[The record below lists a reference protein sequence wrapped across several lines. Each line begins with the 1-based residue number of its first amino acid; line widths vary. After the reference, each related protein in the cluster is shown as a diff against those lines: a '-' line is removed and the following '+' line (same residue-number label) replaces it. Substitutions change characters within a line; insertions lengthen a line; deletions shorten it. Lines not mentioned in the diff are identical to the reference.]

1 MIPGSFL
8 TRQRSICCT
17 SNWFCKP
24 ISCTILGSALRKAPS
39 SRKASKF
46 WEYSKLFCHAD
57 SLKNIH
63 FKETYALV
71 QAFSHFR
78 PYLLNTTQTV
88 VVFTDARSLIWVSR
102 NREYNFACNGL
113 VNKLAKI
120 QLEIPHKIFSVT
132 SEVNYLA
139 DLFSR
144 SYSTSRFLDKD
155 LLSLSKVQANK
166 IPPLPNPCLLE
177 EAALYQ
183 YFAQP
188 LQTEAS
194 DIFPRKRSE
203 IATPKPIK
211 SLYKIFGD
219 CTPEQKYLS
228 ALRLLQGWND
238 SAISAEN
245 ESKASLELNALSILE
260 KKDKPLFK
268 KFCDKVVTEAVEK
281 TMQELYQNLDRELAK
296 RIRATL
302 LENYPSNSWH
312 RANRPGAFS
321 KLSLQK
327 TCEFKNL
334 KKICI
339 PRKMYKL
346 PFVFG

>member
-1 MIPGSFL
+1 LKVVG
-8 TRQRSICCT
+8 C
-17 SNWFCKP
+17 
-24 ISCTILGSALRKAPS
+24 
-39 SRKASKF
+39 
-46 WEYSKLFCHAD
+46 YSKLFSHAD

-88 VVFTDARSLIWVSR
+88 VVFTDARALIWVSR
-102 NREYNFACNGL
+102 NREYNIACNGL
-113 VNKLAKI
+113 VNKLAKNSAGNPPQDFQCALRG
-120 QLEIPHKIFSVT
+120 QLSGRPLQSI
-132 SEVNYLA
+132 
-139 DLFSR
+139 LF
-144 SYSTSRFLDKD
+144 
-155 LLSLSKVQANK
+155 SLSKVQANR
-166 IPPLPNPCLLE
+166 IPPLPNPCVLE

-194 DIFPRKRSE
+194 DIYPRKRNK

-211 SLYKIFGD
+211 SLYKIFSD

-268 KFCDKVVTEAVEK
+268 KFCHKVVTEAVEK
-281 TMQELYQNLDRELAK
+281 TMQELYHNLDRELAK
-296 RIRATL
+296 RILLGIPRCASKILKFLTLRIVVPAATL
-302 LENYPSNSWH
+302 
-312 RANRPGAFS
+312 
-321 KLSLQK
+321 
-327 TCEFKNL
+327 
-334 KKICI
+334 
-339 PRKMYKL
+339 
-346 PFVFG
+346 